1 LIILG
6 ELEYLEGLV
15 KLAKR
20 QKDEKAQQMT
30 HITIIDAI
38 PAIKKVCVNK
48 NHMNKTLHLT
58 MEVQNGLIEG
68 LVDTDASMFV
78 MVARIV
84 RELEIVHLVSNNE
97 NYKMASNIVTK
108 ALGRITNL
116 LVKVGNI

>member
-1 LIILG
+1 
-6 ELEYLEGLV
+6 
-15 KLAKR
+15 
-20 QKDEKAQQMT
+20 
-30 HITIIDAI
+30 
-38 PAIKKVCVNK
+38 
-48 NHMNKTLHLT
+48 

-68 LVDTDASMFV
+68 LVDIDTSMFV

-84 RELEIVHLVSNNE
+84 QELEIMHLVSDNE